1 MAEKQQYTL
10 SPAAEFRALDVI
22 SQMLEVKDE
31 NFGNAREI
39 RNLLDETIQ
48 QLSIRVSNMP
58 PETVTKETYQ
68 VIEPEDFK
76 DKL

>member
-1 MAEKQQYTL
+1 M
-10 SPAAEFRALDVI
+10 
-22 SQMLEVKDE
+22 
-31 NFGNAREI
+31 